1 VGGFLGLGGS
11 SYKTDR
17 SMELAGFKDL
27 SNIFNYGM
35 QQGGQAIGAGQQN
48 LGAAGNYYQQLLSG
62 NRSAVSAAVAPETN
76 AIRSA
81 TDASKRQIA
90 TSGSARGGGV
100 NSTNQQVN
108 DKSTAAVDNAIFAAR
123 PAAAQGATQVG
134 GTELNAGTNLIGEAA
149 NSGANLTDLAEKA
162 RGQDYKI
169 NQDMV
174 GKVTNFIQE
183 AAGAIPGIPSFLQNA
198 MKSLFGAG

>member
-1 VGGFLGLGGS
+1 
-11 SYKTDR
+11 
-17 SMELAGFKDL
+17 
-27 SNIFNYGM
+27 M

-48 LGAAGNYYQQLLSG
+48 LGAAGNYFQSLLSG
-62 NRSAVSAAVAPETN
+62 NRAGMSAAIAPETN

-90 TSGSARGGGV
+90 TSGTARGGGV
-100 NSTNQQVN
+100 NSTNQQIG

-123 PAAAQGATQVG
+123 PEAAKGATQVG
-134 GTELNAGTNLIGEAA
+134 ATELGAGTNLIGEAGYA
-149 NSGANLTDLAEKA
+149 GANLTSLAEGA

-183 AAGAIPGIPSFLQNA
+183 AVGAIPGIPSFISKA
-198 MKSLFGAG
+198 VSSLFGA